1 MYIMCML
8 CSWWAVPF
16 SIANETTQG
25 ISITLQTML
34 TFDIKLS
41 VLYLALD
48 WQDNSAWTLSMDR
61 EILEWISKEPQD
73 WWQKTQSSVYT
84 WGKGSW
90 NQLGTSTRENSS
102 PALAEEWKDVQQVNN
117 FLWVW
122 IAILQR
128 NVPSSATVLI

>member
-1 MYIMCML
+1 
-8 CSWWAVPF
+8 
-16 SIANETTQG
+16 
-25 ISITLQTML
+25 
-34 TFDIKLS
+34 
-41 VLYLALD
+41 
-48 WQDNSAWTLSMDR
+48 MDR

-117 FLWVW
+117 FFMGVDCNFTEKCPLFCYSVNLRLS
-122 IAILQR
+122 AVSADFNFVVYPNDVSNELQT
-128 NVPSSATVLI
+128 PM

>member
-1 MYIMCML
+1 
-8 CSWWAVPF
+8 
-16 SIANETTQG
+16 
-25 ISITLQTML
+25 
-34 TFDIKLS
+34 
-41 VLYLALD
+41 
-48 WQDNSAWTLSMDR
+48 MDR

-102 PALAEEWKDVQQVNN
+102 PALAEEWKDVQQVSK

-128 NVPSSATVLI
+128 NVPSSATALI